1 MIKVDIDKFPAIAHT
16 LQVKTVPTV
25 YLLHQGQAIDM
36 IQGNVG
42 DQKLNAFFENID
54 KITGTNPQNK

>member
-42 DQKLNAFFENID
+42 D
-54 KITGTNPQNK
+54 